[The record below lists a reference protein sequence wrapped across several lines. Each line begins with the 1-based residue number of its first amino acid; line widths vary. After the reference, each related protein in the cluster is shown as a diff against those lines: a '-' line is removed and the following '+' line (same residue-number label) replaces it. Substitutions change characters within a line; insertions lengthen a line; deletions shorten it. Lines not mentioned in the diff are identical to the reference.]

1 MIILFIPLQAELPWS
16 HCPTTIIGNIT
27 VDVPECAQSS
37 ETSYF
42 WYREALDISDSIDN
56 FDGIRWWMI
65 LALAIAWIV
74 VYLIIMKGI
83 QSSGYVVY
91 FTALFPYLV
100 MTIFFI
106 RGLTL
111 PGSGSGLLHMFYPK
125 VCKY

>member
-1 MIILFIPLQAELPWS
+1 
-16 HCPTTIIGNIT
+16 
-27 VDVPECAQSS
+27 
-37 ETSYF
+37 
-42 WYREALDISDSIDN
+42 
-56 FDGIRWWMI
+56 MI

-91 FTALFPYLV
+91 FTACFPYLV

-111 PGSGSGLLHMFYPK
+111 PGSGSGLIHMFYPK
-125 VCKY
+125 VCLVVYPTKKFVNIIGNLV